1 MFVTKVRNQ
10 LKEFGFT
17 YRKAKQKPSLTHKQ
31 KKVKLM
37 WDKEKQPWM
46 KVIFNDESKICSGKK
61 KMDDH
66 LSGGFSNKN
75 DYQKKTG
82 KFPMSCIIQG
92 CRTFKRTKR

>member
-37 WDKEKQPWM
+37 LGKEKQP
-46 KVIFNDESKICSGKK
+46 
-61 KMDDH
+61 
-66 LSGGFSNKN
+66 
-75 DYQKKTG
+75 
-82 KFPMSCIIQG
+82 
-92 CRTFKRTKR
+92 